1 MKTIITP
8 LGFDTTQIVTL
19 INEVKVEKGDRV
31 VIIRPN
37 ESTEEKR
44 GDRAYSTT
52 KELLN
57 NISTEI
63 TIEKIVLDT
72 RNFQN
77 MILEL
82 SNIIETAEDKIVV
95 NLSGGVRSILVA
107 LTTAAIFHHDKIDRI
122 CNYGRIGNYMRE
134 IELPYVKIDLTEN
147 ENTLLHT
154 VKKQGPITY
163 NELVKELGFSK
174 STVSRLSNILE
185 DKSLVKINEKGKEK
199 EVEIS
204 LTGRLVNLNDY
215 DD

>member
-8 LGFDTTQIVTL
+8 LGFDTSQIVTL
-19 INEVKVEKGDRV
+19 ITEVKVERGDK
-31 VIIRPN
+31 VIILRPK
-37 ESTEEKR
+37 ESPEEKR
-44 GDRAYSTT
+44 GDRAYRTT

-72 RNFQN
+72 RNFQH

-82 SNIIETAEDKIVV
+82 SNIIETTENKIVV

-107 LTTAAIFHHDKIDRI
+107 LTTAAIFHHQKIDQI

-147 ENTLLHT
+147 EKQLLYT
-154 VKKQGPITY
+154 VKKHGPITY

-185 DKSLVKINEKGKEK
+185 DKKLVVIKERGKEK
-199 EVEIS
+199 EVDIS
-204 LTGRLVNLNDY
+204 LTGRLLISSPS
-215 DD
+215 